1 MLGKHP
7 KNMTDNELLNLYD
20 TYNSG
25 IVMHEHQIDK
35 AQILIKEMI
44 KRNLAHREPF
54 FGKDEW
60 TEIMNH
66 IKPVKISDK
75 PFAACDHC
83 NRGGEWI
90 VWKTGE
96 KNKIIE
102 KERTVCSVCVESY
115 GWKIHSTDNIPYP
128 IKGAK
133 N

>member
-66 IKPVKISDK
+66 IKPVKIS
-75 PFAACDHC
+75 
-83 NRGGEWI
+83 GELPP
-90 VWKTGE
+90 
-96 KNKIIE
+96 IE
-102 KERTVCSVCVESY
+102 MSGFKVKSQLGVPT
-115 GWKIHSTDNIPYP
+115 IHDGLNP
-128 IKGAK
+128 
-133 N
+133 